1 MNKLLNPEPCPVFMF
16 RMQWKICGEPEGVS
30 YARTKSRMANFV
42 IEQGYSDRS
51 RTPGLIQ
58 VCKVHPDLLNAAEQE
73 PSKVYT
79 TMRVIHPMDYT
90 SEL

>member
-16 RMQWKICGEPEGVS
+16 RMQWKICGEPDGVS

-58 VCKVHPDLLNAAEQE
+58 VCKVHPELFILWIILLSYSRNKK
-73 PSKVYT
+73 PRNLRLFLVNKS
-79 TMRVIHPMDYT
+79 
-90 SEL
+90 